1 MNELCNILIV
11 DDEILVRQGIK
22 HHLSW
27 EQYGFRIVGEA
38 SNGKEA
44 LELIES
50 LRPHIVITDIVM
62 PVMDGEELTRIV
74 KQNYPDIEV
83 IVLSSYGEFNYV
95 RSTFQQGVADYILK
109 PKLDTDE
116 LLQVLQRTAR
126 KIPSIQYQADAGDH
140 PITMDHVIDKLI
152 SGYSVD
158 YDAEL
163 LKQTFPFAR
172 FALIGIEQPAQ
183 QGAGRFYST
192 SDLFSRLTDRVAS
205 ACEQIQLR
213 QLPAADAHAAV
224 FLANLDPREVE
235 SWMAAVGEVA
245 QETKQADP
253 QIGWVASRLF
263 DDFNRISEVYQ
274 EELPKLL
281 SYRFYFP
288 ETALLMED
296 ELPRPVQVNSSFNLK
311 QFTEEM
317 KHEHFDTAFADL
329 RSYVAAMSRNYN
341 STAFEFKSLLGNIVF
356 NITILLGNQGY
367 DMKELDAAKYAYFKA
382 IHDAL
387 HVHEAVRL
395 LETFLEEA
403 DRQIIA
409 KTQQGSS
416 TNMKKLLEYIKE
428 HHAEPLNLKT
438 LGQYFHF
445 NPSYLS
451 SYFTAHHTEGFS
463 EYLNKIRVEKA
474 AELLRSGTTSI
485 SDISSM
491 VGYSDPS
498 YFTKVFKKVTGYSPS
513 QYRRGISIKRA
524 SPYLQQKRD

>member
-44 LELIES
+44 LELIEA

-62 PVMDGEELTRIV
+62 PIMDGEELTRIV
-74 KQNYPDIEV
+74 RQNYPDIEV

-126 KIPSIQYQADAGDH
+126 KIPSIQYQEDAGNNQ
-140 PITMDHVIDKLI
+140 ITMDHVIEKLI
-152 SGYSVD
+152 SGYSID
-158 YDAEL
+158 YDVEL
-163 LKQTFPFAR
+163 VKQAFPYAR
-172 FALIGIEQPAQ
+172 FALIGIEQSAQ
-183 QGAGRFYST
+183 QNTVRST
-192 SDLFSRLTDRVAS
+192 TLSASDLFSKLTDRVAS
-205 ACEQIQLR
+205 ACEHVVLR
-213 QLPAADAHAAV
+213 QLPSDAYAAV
-224 FLANLDPREVE
+224 FLANLELRELDC
-235 SWMAAVGEVA
+235 WMTAIREVA
-245 QETKQADP
+245 QEMKQLDP
-253 QIGWVASRLF
+253 QTGWAVSQLF
-263 DDFNRISEVYQ
+263 EDFNLISDVYQ
-274 EELPKLL
+274 DALPKLL

-288 ETALLMED
+288 ETALLIED
-296 ELPRPVQVNSSFNLK
+296 ELPQPVQVNRSFNLK

-317 KHEHFDTAFADL
+317 KREHFDTAFQDL
-329 RSYVAAMSRNYN
+329 RSYVAAMSGNYT

-367 DMKELDAAKYAYFKA
+367 DMKELDAAKYSYFKT
-382 IHDAL
+382 INDAP

-403 DRQIIA
+403 NRQILA

-416 TNMKKLLEYIKE
+416 ASMKKLLEYIEE
-428 HHAEPLNLKT
+428 HHAETLNLTT

-474 AELLRSGTTSI
+474 AELLRSGTLPI
-485 SDISSM
+485 SDISST

-498 YFTKVFKKVTGYSPS
+498 YFTKVFKKVKGYSPS
-513 QYRRGISIKRA
+513 QYRREH
-524 SPYLQQKRD
+524 LH

>member
-44 LELIES
+44 LELIEA

-62 PVMDGEELTRIV
+62 PIMDGEELTRIV
-74 KQNYPDIEV
+74 RQNYPDIEV

-95 RSTFQQGVADYILK
+95 RSTFQQGVVDYILK

-126 KIPSIQYQADAGDH
+126 KIPSIQYQEDAGGNQ
-140 PITMDHVIDKLI
+140 ITIDHVIEKLI
-152 SGYSVD
+152 SGYRID

-163 LKQTFPFAR
+163 LKQAFPYTR
-172 FALIGIEQPAQ
+172 FALIGIEQSAQ
-183 QGAGRFYST
+183 QNTVRST
-192 SDLFSRLTDRVAS
+192 TTSASDLFSKLTDRVAS
-205 ACEQIQLR
+205 ACEHVVLR
-213 QLPAADAHAAV
+213 QLPSDVYAAV
-224 FLANLDPREVE
+224 FLANLEPWEVD
-235 SWMAAVGEVA
+235 SWMAAVREVA
-245 QETKQADP
+245 QDTKQIDS
-253 QIGWVASRLF
+253 QTGWAVSHLF
-263 DDFNRISEVYQ
+263 DDFNQISNVYQ
-274 EELPKLL
+274 DELPKLL

-288 ETALLMED
+288 ETALLIED
-296 ELPRPVQVNSSFNLK
+296 ELPQPVQVNSSFNLK

-317 KHEHFDTAFADL
+317 KREHFETAFQDL
-329 RSYVAAMSRNYN
+329 RSYVAAMSGNYS

-367 DMKELDAAKYAYFKA
+367 DMKELDAAKYSYFKK
-382 IHDAL
+382 INDAP

-395 LETFLEEA
+395 LEAFLEEA
-403 DRQIIA
+403 NRQIMA
-409 KTQQGSS
+409 KTQQASS
-416 TNMKKLLEYIKE
+416 AGMKKLLEYIEE
-428 HHAEPLNLKT
+428 HHAETLNLTT

-474 AELLRSGTTSI
+474 AELLRSGTMPI
-485 SDISSM
+485 SDISST

-498 YFTKVFKKVTGYSPS
+498 YFTKVFKKLKGDSPS
-513 QYRRGISIKRA
+513 QYRREH
-524 SPYLQQKRD
+524 LH

>member
-44 LELIES
+44 LELIEA
-50 LRPHIVITDIVM
+50 LRPHIIITDIVM
-62 PVMDGEELTRIV
+62 PIMDGEELTRIV
-74 KQNYPDIEV
+74 RQNYPDIEV

-126 KIPSIQYQADAGDH
+126 KIPSIQYQEDAGNNR
-140 PITMDHVIDKLI
+140 ITIDHVIEKLI
-152 SGYSVD
+152 SGYSID

-163 LKQTFPFAR
+163 LKQAFPYPR
-172 FALIGIEQPAQ
+172 FALIGIEQSVQ
-183 QGAGRFYST
+183 QDKGRST
-192 SDLFSRLTDRVAS
+192 TTSASDLFSKLTDRLAS
-205 ACEQIQLR
+205 ACEHMVLR
-213 QLPAADAHAAV
+213 QLPSDVYTAV
-224 FLANLDPREVE
+224 FLANLEPRELDA
-235 SWMAAVGEVA
+235 WMVAVREVA
-245 QETKQADP
+245 QETKQVEP
-253 QIGWVASRLF
+253 QTGWAVSHLF
-263 DDFNRISEVYQ
+263 DDFNQISSVYQ
-274 EELPKLL
+274 DELPKLL

-288 ETALLMED
+288 ETALLIED
-296 ELPRPVQVNSSFNLK
+296 ELPQPVQVNRSFNLK

-317 KHEHFDTAFADL
+317 KREHFDTAFQDL
-329 RSYVAAMSRNYN
+329 RSYVAAMSGNYT

-367 DMKELDAAKYAYFKA
+367 DMKELDAAKYSYFKT
-382 IHDAL
+382 INDAP

-403 DRQIIA
+403 NRQILA

-416 TNMKKLLEYIKE
+416 ASMKKLLEYIEE
-428 HHAEPLNLKT
+428 HHAETLNLTT

-474 AELLRSGTTSI
+474 AELLRSGTLPI
-485 SDISSM
+485 SDISST

-498 YFTKVFKKVTGYSPS
+498 YFTKVFKKVKGYSPS
-513 QYRRGISIKRA
+513 QYRREH
-524 SPYLQQKRD
+524 LH

>member
-27 EQYGFRIVGEA
+27 EKYGFRIVGEA

-44 LELIES
+44 LKLIES

-62 PVMDGEELTRIV
+62 PIMDGEELTRIV
-74 KQNYPDIEV
+74 KQSYPDIEV

-109 PKLDTDE
+109 PKLDADE

-126 KIPSIQYQADAGDH
+126 KLPSIQYQANAGDNQ
-140 PITMDHVIDKLI
+140 ITMDHVIEKLI
-152 SGYSVD
+152 SGYSID
-158 YDAEL
+158 YDTEL
-163 LKQTFPFAR
+163 LKQAFPYDR
-172 FALIGIEQPAQ
+172 FALIGMEQSTQ
-183 QGAGRFYST
+183 QGTECSYSA
-192 SDLFSRLTDRVAS
+192 SDLFSRLTNRVTS
-205 ACEQIQLR
+205 VCERIVLR
-213 QLPAADAHAAV
+213 SVPSDTHAAV
-224 FLANLDPREVE
+224 FLSNLDPREAD
-235 SWMAAVGEVA
+235 SWMAAVREVA

-253 QIGWVASRLF
+253 QIGWAVSHLF

-274 EELPKLL
+274 NELPMLL

-296 ELPRPVQVNSSFNLK
+296 ELPPPVQVNSSFNLK

-317 KHEHFDTAFADL
+317 KHEHFDTAFQNL
-329 RSYVAAMSRNYN
+329 RFYVAAMSRNYN

-367 DMKELDAAKYAYFKA
+367 DMKELDVAKYSYFKT
-382 IHDAL
+382 INDAP

-403 DRQIIA
+403 NKQIMA
-409 KTQQGSS
+409 KTQEGSS
-416 TNMKKLLEYIKE
+416 AGMRKLLAYIEE
-428 HHAEPLNLKT
+428 HHAETLNLT
-438 LGQYFHF
+438 ILGQYFHF

-451 SYFTAHHTEGFS
+451 SYFTTHHTEGFS
-463 EYLNKIRVEKA
+463 EYLNKIRVGKA
-474 AELLRSGTTSI
+474 AELLRSGTMSI
-485 SDISSM
+485 SDISST

-513 QYRRGISIKRA
+513 QYRREQ
-524 SPYLQQKRD
+524 LH

>member
-1 MNELCNILIV
+1 
-11 DDEILVRQGIK
+11 
-22 HHLSW
+22 
-27 EQYGFRIVGEA
+27 
-38 SNGKEA
+38 
-44 LELIES
+44 
-50 LRPHIVITDIVM
+50 
-62 PVMDGEELTRIV
+62 
-74 KQNYPDIEV
+74 
-83 IVLSSYGEFNYV
+83 V

-126 KIPSIQYQADAGDH
+126 KIPSIQYQEDAGDNR
-140 PITMDHVIDKLI
+140 ITMDHVMEKLI
-152 SGYSVD
+152 SGYSID
-158 YDAEL
+158 YNAEL
-163 LKQTFPFAR
+163 LKQEFPYGR
-172 FALIGIEQPAQ
+172 FALIGVEQAGQ
-183 QGAGRFYST
+183 QGKGYPHHA
-192 SDLFSRLTDRVAS
+192 SDLFSKLADRLAS
-205 ACEQIQLR
+205 ACDQTVLR
-213 QLPAADAHAAV
+213 QLPSNANAAV
-224 FLANLDPREVE
+224 FLANLSPREFH
-235 SWMAAVGEVA
+235 SWMAAVREVA
-245 QETKQADP
+245 LETKEANP
-253 QIGWVASRLF
+253 QTGWAVSRLF
-263 DDFNRISEVYQ
+263 DDFNRISEAYQ
-274 EELPKLL
+274 DELPKLL

-288 ETALLMED
+288 GTALIMED
-296 ELPRPVQVNSSFNLK
+296 ELPKPVQVNSSFNLK

-317 KHEHFDTAFADL
+317 KREHFDTAFQDL
-329 RSYVAAMSRNYN
+329 RSYVAAMSGNYA

-367 DMKELDAAKYAYFKA
+367 DMKELDAAKYSYFKA
-382 IHDAL
+382 IHDAA

-403 DRQIIA
+403 NTQIVA

-416 TNMKKLLEYIKE
+416 AGMKKLLEYIKE
-428 HHAEPLNLKT
+428 HHAETLNLTT

-474 AELLRSGTTSI
+474 AELLRSGTMSI

-513 QYRRGISIKRA
+513 QYRREH
-524 SPYLQQKRD
+524 LH

>member
-1 MNELCNILIV
+1 MNKLCNILIV

-27 EQYGFRIVGEA
+27 EKYGFRIVGEA

-44 LELIES
+44 LALIET

-62 PVMDGEELTRIV
+62 PIMDGEELTRIV
-74 KQNYPDIEV
+74 KQNYPEIEV

-126 KIPSIQYQADAGDH
+126 KIPSIQYQADAGDN
-140 PITMDHVIDKLI
+140 PITMDHVIEKLI
-152 SGYSVD
+152 SGYSID
-158 YDAEL
+158 YDTEL
-163 LKQTFPFAR
+163 LKQTFPYTR
-172 FALIGIEQPAQ
+172 FALIGMEQAAQ
-183 QGAGRFYST
+183 QDTGRSYSA
-192 SDLFSRLTDRVAS
+192 SDLFSRLTDRMAD
-205 ACEQIQLR
+205 ACEQKIVLR
-213 QLPAADAHAAV
+213 LLPSDVHAAV
-224 FLANLDPREVE
+224 VLANLDPREAD
-235 SWMAAVGEVA
+235 SWMAAVREVA

-253 QIGWVASRLF
+253 QIGWAVSHLF

-274 EELPKLL
+274 DELPKLL

-296 ELPRPVQVNSSFNLK
+296 ELPQPVQVNSSFNLK

-317 KHEHFDTAFADL
+317 KREHFDAAFQDL

-367 DMKELDAAKYAYFKA
+367 DMKELDAAKYSYFKT
-382 IHDAL
+382 INDAP

-403 DRQIIA
+403 NRQIMA
-409 KTQQGSS
+409 KTQQGGSAS
-416 TNMKKLLEYIKE
+416 MKKLLEYIEE
-428 HHAEPLNLKT
+428 HHAETLNLTT

-451 SYFTAHHTEGFS
+451 SYFTTHHTEGFS

-474 AELLRSGTTSI
+474 AELLRSGIMPI
-485 SDISSM
+485 SDISST

-513 QYRRGISIKRA
+513 QYRREH
-524 SPYLQQKRD
+524 LH

>member
-22 HHLSW
+22 HYLSW
-27 EQYGFRIVGEA
+27 EKYGFRIVGEA

-44 LELIES
+44 LELIEA

-62 PVMDGEELTRIV
+62 PIMDGEELARIV

-116 LLQVLQRTAR
+116 LLQVLQRTAHR
-126 KIPSIQYQADAGDH
+126 IPTIQYQADAGDNQ
-140 PITMDHVIDKLI
+140 ITMDHVIEKLI
-152 SGYSVD
+152 SGYSIE
-158 YDAEL
+158 YDTEL
-163 LKQTFPFAR
+163 LKQAFPYAR

-183 QGAGRFYST
+183 QGTGRSYSA
-192 SDLFSRLTDRVAS
+192 SDLFSRLTDRVTS
-205 ACEQIQLR
+205 ACGQIVLR
-213 QLPAADAHAAV
+213 PLPSDAHAAV
-224 FLANLDPREVE
+224 FLANLDPQKAD
-235 SWMAAVGEVA
+235 SWMTAVREVA
-245 QETKQADP
+245 QETKQADL
-253 QIGWVASRLF
+253 QIGWAVSHLF

-274 EELPKLL
+274 DELPKLL

-296 ELPRPVQVNSSFNLK
+296 ELPQPAQVDSSFNLK

-317 KHEHFDTAFADL
+317 KREHFDTAFQDL
-329 RSYVAAMSRNYN
+329 RSYVTAMSRSYN
-341 STAFEFKSLLGNIVF
+341 STAFEFKSLLGNFVF

-367 DMKELDAAKYAYFKA
+367 DMKELDAAKYSYFKR
-382 IHDAL
+382 INDAP

-403 DRQIIA
+403 NRQIMA

-416 TNMKKLLEYIKE
+416 ASMKKLLAYIEE
-428 HHAEPLNLKT
+428 HHAETLNLTT

-451 SYFTAHHTEGFS
+451 SYFTTHHTEGFS

-474 AELLRSGTTSI
+474 AELLRSGTMSI
-485 SDISSM
+485 SDISTT

-498 YFTKVFKKVTGYSPS
+498 YFTKVFKKMTGYSPS
-513 QYRRGISIKRA
+513 QYRRDH
-524 SPYLQQKRD
+524 LH